1 MSKLKANS
9 LENITW
15 SEMDTS
21 QTQDSLKVM
30 LHGNLVPRAFPSKN
44 GWGHFLREKPWG
56 RGWLHGIIRNDDF
69 QRNPALQCWNNIVTI
84 PKNVA
89 TMLQRCVA
97 LKIVVADHL
106 V

>member
-21 QTQDSLKVM
+21 RMQDSFKVM
-30 LHGNLVPRAFPSKN
+30 
-44 GWGHFLREKPWG
+44 
-56 RGWLHGIIRNDDF
+56 LHGIIRNDDF
-69 QRNPALQCWNNIVTI
+69 QRNTALQCWNNIVTI
-84 PKNVA
+84 QKNVA

-97 LKIVVADHL
+97 LKIFVADHR